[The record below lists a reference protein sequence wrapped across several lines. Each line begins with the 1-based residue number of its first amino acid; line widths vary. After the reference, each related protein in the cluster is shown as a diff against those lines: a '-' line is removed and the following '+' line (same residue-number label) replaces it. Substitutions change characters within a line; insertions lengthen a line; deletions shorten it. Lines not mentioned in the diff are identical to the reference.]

1 MEVITLAIVVVGGV
15 GTAAAFAAKSLY
27 EYLTKPR
34 ARNDMFDELL
44 DNSDTASELDMEDI
58 CVN

>member
-27 EYLTKPR
+27 DYLTKPR

-44 DNSDTASELDMEDI
+44 DSDTASELDMEDI